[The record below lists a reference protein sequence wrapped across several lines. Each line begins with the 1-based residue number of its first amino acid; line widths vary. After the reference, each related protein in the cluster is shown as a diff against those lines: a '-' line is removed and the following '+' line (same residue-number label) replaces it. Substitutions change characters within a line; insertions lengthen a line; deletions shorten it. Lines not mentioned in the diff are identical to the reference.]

1 MLLKNYIDN
10 NQRFEKKFFI
20 SELTKQEIENII
32 KLHPAV
38 FSEIYY
44 ERFVN
49 NIYLDSFDLRNYFD
63 NLAGVSERQKVRI
76 RWYGDLMGEIES
88 PVLELK
94 IKSNDLS
101 YKIYYPLA
109 GFSLD
114 KNFTIETIWDVFTKS
129 QLPQGLKKELLS
141 LEVNSLN
148 RYKRKY
154 FQSKDK
160 MFRFTIDSEMQ
171 FYSLLARWN
180 SFLNKRID
188 RKNIVLELKYEGKQ
202 SEKTVDVVTNFLPC
216 RVTKSSKYAIGV
228 ETLNPW

>member
-1 MLLKNYIDN
+1 MLPQNYMEN
-10 NQRFEKKFFI
+10 NRRFERKFFI

-32 KLHPAV
+32 KTHPAV

-63 NLAGVSERQKVRI
+63 NLVGVSERQKVRI
-76 RWYGDLMGEIES
+76 RWYGDLMGEIKN
-88 PVLELK
+88 PVLE
-94 IKSNDLS
+94 IKVKENDLS
-101 YKIYYPLA
+101 YKISYPLA

-114 KNFTIETIWDVFTKS
+114 KNFTIETIKDIFAKS
-129 QLPQGLKKELLS
+129 QLPQGLKSELLS
-141 LEVNSLN
+141 LEMVSLN

-160 MFRFTIDSEMQ
+160 TFRFTIDSAMQ
-171 FYSLLARWN
+171 FYSLLPRWN
-180 SFLNKRID
+180 NFLDKRID
-188 RKNIVLELKYEGKQ
+188 QKNIVLELKYEGRQ
-202 SEKTVDVVTNFLPC
+202 SEKAVDFIANFLPC
-216 RVTKSSKYAIGV
+216 RLTKSSKYAIGV